1 MNKMHFKTIQEANAY
16 EAFCQEGIM
25 PRISWFLPKS
35 TVIHFT
41 VLSKHFNNLLND
53 PKSDFGK
60 IFWKN
65 WAVKT
70 NNIKFFKSKNH
81 NYKLKLVQ
89 QTIAETKR
97 KLKEQN
103 FNMYRFLP
111 VCKNC
116 NKPGKPDVY
125 YNYIFNDTHY
135 YCNCKIVDSDTIR
148 DAMKKKFNLKR
159 NYLEHRKKELIK
171 QLEDIEVQH
180 EEINKK
186 ENEFDKIPTFK
197 SMLPVLEDL
206 KKNAHYKNNRKQA
219 ERAYNEV
226 LKLSK
231 RNCRKRHNY
240 NYKPK
245 QKSKSNEN
253 KK

>member
-1 MNKMHFKTIQEANAY
+1 MNQTNFQTVQQANAY
-16 EAFCQEGIM
+16 QAFCHEGIM

-35 TVIHFT
+35 TVIHYT
-41 VLSKHFNNLLND
+41 VLSKHFNNLLNN
-53 PKSDFGK
+53 PKSDFGR
-60 IFWKN
+60 IFWKS

-97 KLKEQN
+97 KLKEQK
-103 FNMYRFLP
+103 FNIHRFRP
-111 VCKNC
+111 VCNNC
-116 NKPGKPDVY
+116 NKYGKPD
-125 YNYIFNDTHY
+125 IFNNYFFNETNY
-135 YCNCKIVDSDTIR
+135 YCNCKIVNSETIR
-148 DAMKKKFNLKR
+148 DAMKYHFTLKR
-159 NYLEHRKKELIK
+159 NYLEYRKKELLK

-197 SMLPVLEDL
+197 SMLPILKNI

-219 ERAYNEV
+219 ARAYNEV
-226 LKLSK
+226 LKLSE
-231 RNCRKRHNY
+231 RDCRKRRNY
-240 NYKPK
+240 NHKELP
-245 QKSKSNEN
+245 NN
-253 KK
+253 NLN